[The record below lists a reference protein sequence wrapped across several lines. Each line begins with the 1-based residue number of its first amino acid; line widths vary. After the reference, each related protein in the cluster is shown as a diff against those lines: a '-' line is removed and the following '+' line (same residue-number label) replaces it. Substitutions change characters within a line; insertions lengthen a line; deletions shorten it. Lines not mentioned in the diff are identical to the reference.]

1 MKIFE
6 KLWFWITGGTEDST
20 KTSTNTVPDFEPK
33 EVQPSEINTVDETL
47 ETVVAK
53 EKPKKPKAKKKSD
66 SQKSPQKKKSDSQKS
81 PQKKNTTKK
90 PRKSNKG
97 SV

>member
-6 KLWFWITGGTEDST
+6 KLWFWITGGAEDST
-20 KTSTNTVPDFEPK
+20 KTLTNTVPDFEPK
-33 EVQPSEINTVDETL
+33 EVQPSEINTVDKTL

-53 EKPKKPKAKKKSD
+53 VKPKKSKAKKKSD
-66 SQKSPQKKKSDSQKS
+66 SQKSPQKKNS
-81 PQKKNTTKK
+81 TKK

-97 SV
+97 PV

>member
-1 MKIFE
+1 MNIFD
-6 KLWFWITGGTEDST
+6 KLWFWITGGAEDST
-20 KTSTNTVPDFEPK
+20 KTLTNTVPDFEPK

-47 ETVVAK
+47 ETVVTK
-53 EKPKKPKAKKKSD
+53 VKVKKPKKSKAKK
-66 SQKSPQKKKSDSQKS
+66 QSDSQKS
-81 PQKKNTTKK
+81 PQKKNSTKK